1 MYALNFI
8 WNPHEGI
15 GIGSFEIKFY
25 SMMFI
30 LAFGLGLVIMRK
42 IYQREGLSEKQ
53 LDSIFI
59 YSIISILLGARL
71 GHVIFYQSELFR
83 EDPFS
88 ILLPFSFKGGF
99 RFTGFTGLASHGAAI
114 AMIIGMW
121 IYSKKVVQKPVLW
134 VLDRVVLPVSSG
146 AVFVRIG
153 NFLNSE
159 ILGDT
164 TTTAFGVKFLR
175 DAVSKTA
182 AMKETGQTDVNK
194 AYQELLT
201 NPKYANFIEAIPAK
215 HPAQLYEAIA
225 YVFVFAIL
233 MYLYWK
239 TEKRNQNGYIFGLFL
254 VLLWGVRFIVE
265 FLKESQAGFEKYEM
279 FNALSTGQWL
289 SIPFVIIGLYF
300 MFTSGKSKS
309 A

>member
-30 LAFGLGLVIMRK
+30 IAFGLGLVIMRK
-42 IYQREGLSEKQ
+42 IYQREGLTEKQ
-53 LDSIFI
+53 LDAIFI

-88 ILLPFSFKGGF
+88 ILLPFSFKDGF
-99 RFTGFTGLASHGAAI
+99 RFTGFMGLASHGAAI

-164 TTTAFGVKFLR
+164 TTSAFGVKFLR

-182 AMKETGQTDVNK
+182 AMKETGQSDVNE

-201 NPKYANFIEAIPAK
+201 NPKYANFIQAIPAK

-233 MYLYWK
+233 MYVYWK

-265 FLKESQAGFEKYEM
+265 FVKESQAGFEKYEI

-300 MFTSGKSKS
+300 MFKSKPTN
-309 A
+309 